1 MSQPCR
7 KDTLT
12 RVSASRS
19 RRPAKGTVARS
30 DDLTNLRAA
39 PGPPPRI
46 NLPEADA
53 RRDSLTGRDDDR
65 DLSVK

>member
-30 DDLTNLRAA
+30 DDLTNLQGLRQGRSRASTSQKPMRDERAA
-39 PGPPPRI
+39 FAAMYGP
-46 NLPEADA
+46 
-53 RRDSLTGRDDDR
+53 
-65 DLSVK
+65 DLL

>member
-19 RRPAKGTVARS
+19 RRPARS

>member
-1 MSQPCR
+1 MPCG

-30 DDLTNLRAA
+30 DDLTNLQGCARAA
-39 PGPPPRI
+39 PRI

-53 RRDSLTGRDDDR
+53 RRAGGFCCDVRP
-65 DLSVK
+65 